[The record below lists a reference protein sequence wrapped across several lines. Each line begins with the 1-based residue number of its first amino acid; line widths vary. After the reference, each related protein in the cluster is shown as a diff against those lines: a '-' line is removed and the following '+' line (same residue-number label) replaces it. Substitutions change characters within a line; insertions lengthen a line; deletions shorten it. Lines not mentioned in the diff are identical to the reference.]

1 MIRLQFGTVLVQSTP
16 TPKRGTPLI
25 YLFRSI
31 SNLSEN
37 KRKHFRE
44 ELSTGKIQANAKAAG
59 ALYPLAL
66 DGNVKAQTFWLKTV
80 GGWQETGKVEVASE
94 NKLIASNR
102 GQRVYSI
109 LFERFGEERVDI

>member
-1 MIRLQFGTVLVQSTP
+1 MKLISGGG
-16 TPKRGTPLI
+16 TPKISTPLI
-25 YLFRSI
+25 YWFRSI
-31 SNLSEN
+31 CNLSEN

-94 NKLIASNR
+94 NKLIAINR
-102 GQRVYSI
+102 GQRIYSI
-109 LFERFGEERVDI
+109 LFERFGEERAVF